1 MKYRKLSLITVV
13 ALLGLGLT
21 FWIGLG
27 KRSLM
32 RYHQYLDERQLPEFW
47 QKFRL
52 VNPLEGIGKRRA
64 YTPKEMEILRWA
76 VEDKSWAIRVEA
88 LAALSKANYD
98 PRQRQEAIQL
108 ALKRLQDPH
117 WVVRVY
123 ALDVLKQLKA
133 KSSASYVLPLLNDP
147 KPEVRKVAIE
157 TLQQL
162 GYQVRE

>member
-1 MKYRKLSLITVV
+1 MQYRKLLLITTV

-32 RYHQYLDERQLPEFW
+32 RYSQYSDERQFPEFW

-52 VNPLEGIGKRRA
+52 VNPLEDIGKRRA

-76 VEDKSWAIRVEA
+76 VEDRSWAIRVEA
-88 LAALSKANYD
+88 LAALSMANYD
-98 PRQRQEAIQL
+98 PQQRQEAIQL
-108 ALKRLQDPH
+108 AVKRLQDPH

-123 ALDVLKQLKA
+123 ALDVLKRLNA
-133 KSSASYVLPLLNDP
+133 KSSAPHILPLLNDP
-147 KPEVRKVAIE
+147 QPEVRKVAKE
-157 TLQQL
+157 TLQKL